1 MSDDRAGD
9 TRQEEHGQEQ
19 EQDGHKLSWSQRRFL
34 ALLGAPAMGMAL
46 AVTVV
51 SSYLPVLIEQ
61 ISGPVL
67 VGALIGGEGFFGI
80 FMPTIV
86 GGFSDRKGQR
96 VRDRLRLALSFAVL
110 VAVAMAGLAIIAGS
124 GWGSIIAYAVVLSLL
139 YAAYYAFLA
148 PYWSTYPDLVPD
160 EQSGRSR
167 SAEST
172 WRVTGVG
179 LALIGGGLLLDIWAG
194 LPFAVA
200 AVLVLATIGAF
211 TWGLRERLDDD
222 IESGDDE
229 SGSVKRIRKLL
240 EDRDIRILCIANGM
254 WNFALASL
262 RAFVVLFF
270 TIGMDRSTTFV
281 STVIFPMVAVGI
293 AVAAP
298 TAGWV
303 ADRWGHVRLLTVAL
317 SVYGVGMAIPAFLH
331 DPWVIGLIPVVAAG
345 AAAVMTLPFSVLM
358 RLLPEENH
366 GSASGLFGFSRGIGA
381 ALGPLVTGLA
391 ILLLRPVLDGTKG
404 YGAMWLVCSVTLLA
418 SIPLLW
424 SLRHNDNL

>member
-1 MSDDRAGD
+1 M
-9 TRQEEHGQEQ
+9 
-19 EQDGHKLSWSQRRFL
+19 
-34 ALLGAPAMGMAL
+34 
-46 AVTVV
+46 
-51 SSYLPVLIEQ
+51 
-61 ISGPVL
+61 
-67 VGALIGGEGFFGI
+67 
-80 FMPTIV
+80 
-86 GGFSDRKGQR
+86 
-96 VRDRLRLALSFAVL
+96 
-110 VAVAMAGLAIIAGS
+110 AIIAGS
-124 GWGSIIAYAVVLSLL
+124 GLGSIIAYAVVLRLL

-179 LALIGGGLLLDIWAG
+179 LALIGGGLLLDMWAG